1 LVFTNSCNKEF
12 LEKQPLDEYS
22 ETAVWNDLYLMET
35 FVNNIYYNLYHGF
48 DGKIGF
54 QMFSDEAMRTADR
67 GAANVTKNALEKTS
81 N

>member
-1 LVFTNSCNKEF
+1 
-12 LEKQPLDEYS
+12 
-22 ETAVWNDLYLMET
+22 MET